1 MFSIKNL
8 EGLKN
13 SNGRTIKYNGW
24 KIYYKDGF
32 YREEKNGK
40 HIIRAVAENL
50 RFYIEKAFIY
60 KKKGNHILYVH
71 GGRW

>member
-8 EGLKN
+8 EN
-13 SNGRTIKYNGW
+13 SNGRTITYNGW
-24 KIYYKDGF
+24 KISYKDGF
-32 YREEKNGK
+32 YRAEKNGK

-60 KKKGNHILYVH
+60 KKKGNRILYAH
-71 GGRW
+71 RGR